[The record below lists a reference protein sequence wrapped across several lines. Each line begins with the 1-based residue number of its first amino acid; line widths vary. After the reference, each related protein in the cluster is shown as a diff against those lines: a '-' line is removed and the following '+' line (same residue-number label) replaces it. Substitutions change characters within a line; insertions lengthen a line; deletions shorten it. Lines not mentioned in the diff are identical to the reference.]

1 MRQDSFILSLL
12 GGTVRFTFCLRKLQM
27 RVAFVRHDSSDQIT
41 EIMTRLSQLGRA
53 RGVGGALQTHIYIPR
68 AELSK
73 LAFDKREEG
82 AEHQTEGSQ
91 SGTPFSFAGVH
102 W

>member
-1 MRQDSFILSLL
+1 MCQDSFILSLL
-12 GGTVRFTFCLRKLQM
+12 RGTARFTFCLRKLQM
-27 RVAFVRHDSSDQIT
+27 HVAFVRHDSSDQIT

-53 RGVGGALQTHIYIPR
+53 RGGGGLQTHIYIPR

-82 AEHQTEGSQ
+82 AAHQTEGSQ